1 MRVVF
6 LSHYFPPEVNA
17 PAVRTYEHC
26 REWARAGHDI
36 HVVTCVPSHPQ
47 GQVYPGYRRQ
57 LGVQHEQMDGIHVHR
72 VWTFITPNKGRLRR
86 TLGYVSYML
95 SAVWA
100 ALRLPRPDVLVA
112 TSPQFFCAGAGF
124 FASRLLRRPW
134 VFELRDIWPASIAA
148 VGAARNKTLMALLEK
163 MELAL
168 YRDADAVVALT
179 EAFRRNLIDRGIP
192 SAKIHV
198 ITNGIAPD
206 FRRAVGRAAARKQL
220 GLDGKFIVS
229 YVGTHGM
236 AHHLETLLATADLL
250 RGEPDI
256 QFLTVGDGAA
266 REKLLRLKRET
277 GLDNVR
283 MIPQVSRPQAKR
295 YLEASDVSAV
305 LLRKAE
311 VFKTVIPSKLL
322 EAMAV
327 GNPLVLGVEGE
338 ARRIVEEA
346 GAGICVEPES
356 ARQFADAVLRLRSDP
371 ELRALLG
378 RNGAVAVRRNFRRTA
393 LARKMW
399 EVIQTISPGAW

>member
-86 TLGYVSYML
+86 TVGYVSYML

-100 ALRLPRPDVLVA
+100 ALRLPRPDVIIA
-112 TSPQFFCAGAGF
+112 TSPQFFCAGAGL

-356 ARQFADAVLRLRSDP
+356 APQLADAVLRLRSDP

-378 RNGAVAVRRNFRRTA
+378 HNGTVAVRRNFRRTA

>member
-1 MRVVF
+1 M
-6 LSHYFPPEVNA
+6 
-17 PAVRTYEHC
+17 
-26 REWARAGHDI
+26 
-36 HVVTCVPSHPQ
+36 VTCVPSHPQ

-72 VWTFITPNKGRLRR
+72 VWTFITPNRGRLRR
-86 TLGYVSYML
+86 TVGYVSYML